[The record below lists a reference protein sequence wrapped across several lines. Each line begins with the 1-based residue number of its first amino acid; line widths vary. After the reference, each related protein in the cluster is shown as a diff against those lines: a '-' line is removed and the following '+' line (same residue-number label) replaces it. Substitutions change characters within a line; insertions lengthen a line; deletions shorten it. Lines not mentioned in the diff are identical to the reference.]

1 MSPAF
6 ELQLDRERLA
16 PGEPVAGTVLVTE
29 GGGSRALEVV
39 LAFHEKSPDYEE
51 VPVSQSQALH
61 TGDVQ
66 TGQSLAFALELPADA
81 LPGYRSEHGEL
92 YWEVDVKSDEMG
104 PDTHLRRRIEVVPAA
119 RPEEED
125 VFAGGFGDGEG

>member
-1 MSPAF
+1 VSPAF
-6 ELQLDRERLA
+6 ELQLDRERFA

-29 GGGSRALEVV
+29 GGGSRVLEVV

-51 VPVSQSQALH
+51 TPVSTTQALH

-66 TGQSLAFALELPADA
+66 TGQSLAFSLELPADA
-81 LPGYRSEHGEL
+81 LPGHRSEHGEL

-104 PDTHLRRRIEVVPAA
+104 PDTHLRRRIDVVPTAK
-119 RPEEED
+119 PEEED
-125 VFAGGFGDGEG
+125 VFAGGFGDDDG

>member
-6 ELQLDRERLA
+6 ELQLARERFA
-16 PGEPVAGTVLVTE
+16 RGERVAGTVLVTA
-29 GGGSRALEVV
+29 GGGSRALEVT

-51 VPVSQSQALH
+51 IPFSRSQALH

-66 TGQSLAFALELPADA
+66 TGQSLAFSLDLPADA

-92 YWEVDVKSDEMG
+92 YWEIDVKSDEMG
-104 PDTHLRRRIEVVPAA
+104 RDTHLRRRIEVVTGAM
-119 RPEEED
+119 PEKED
-125 VFAGGFGDGEG
+125 IFAGGFGDNEG